1 MKTTQEYIDI
11 LKQHAPMLRDRYGMT
26 SMMLFGSVARGQQ
39 REDSD
44 VDVLVD
50 LPPIYYNACAANDYL
65 EEVLG
70 CRVDMIRRHNNL
82 TPFFIKRVNRDGI
95 RIF

>member
-50 LPPIYYNACAANDYL
+50 LPPTLRAVGGANDYL
-65 EEVLG
+65 EAILG
-70 CRVDMIRRHNNL
+70 CHVDMIRNHKTL
-82 TPFFIKRVNRDGI
+82 SPFFRKQVARDGI
-95 RIF
+95 TIF